1 LLLVDEPIGVY
12 RHARSRFVHHG
23 IDFSK
28 GFPIAHK
35 PACVIV
41 ASRIV
46 LADEDVPS
54 LRQLS
59 QGRGVA
65 IIRFLIDQER
75 HSLR

>member
-28 GFPIAHK
+28 GFPVAHK
-35 PACVIV
+35 PARVIV
-41 ASRIV
+41 ASSIV
-46 LADEDVPS
+46 LGDEDVPS
-54 LRQLS
+54 LRQYS

-65 IIRFLIDQER
+65 VIRFLIDQEL
-75 HSLR
+75 HSVR